1 SQDADRMA
9 QAAAAASGRRLLTLT
24 AGPPAAGGTFV
35 SRHEGRVVFVRGTTP
50 GETITARLLEDP
62 AEKADARFWRA
73 ETIDV
78 LEAGVDRV
86 PTIWP
91 EAGVDGVGGAEW
103 AHIAL
108 PAQRRIA
115 SEVMQELLRRAGV
128 TSYPLEQVQVE
139 PAPHDV
145 DGLGWRTRVR
155 FAVDTDGKFGMRGAP
170 APAAVRARGWRTRVR
185 CAADTAGRGGMRGWR
200 SHDVRVVGENPLAPE
215 PIREVAL
222 GEWTAPAGT
231 EAVDVIA
238 PSAGPASVVLI
249 GRGLDPASVEIP
261 ESWGD
266 ADVAVRTARGLVPLR
281 GDGTV
286 RERVGERLFTVG
298 ATGFWQSHRRA
309 AELLTEVVEGVLGAA
324 ESGSAWDLYG
334 GVGLFAATA
343 AEQVGPEGTVVTVE
357 GNRRASQHAAENL
370 EDLPQVTTAT
380 ADVTDWVRAR
390 RGGVD
395 VVVLDPPRNGAGP
408 ELMRLLAAQVRQ
420 RIVYVSCEPST
431 LARDLAA
438 IESEGWKIVDL
449 RAFDLFPH
457 THHVE
462 SVTVLERA
470 TT

>member
-1 SQDADRMA
+1 MSQDADRMA
-9 QAAAAASGRRLLTLT
+9 HAAAAVSGRRLLTLT

-35 SRHEGRVVFVRGTTP
+35 TRHEGRVVFVRGTTP

-62 AEKADARFWRA
+62 AQKPDARFWRA

-86 PTIWP
+86 PTVWP
-91 EAGVDGVGGAEW
+91 EAGVDGVGSAEW

-115 SEVMQELLRRAGV
+115 SEVMQELFRRAGV
-128 TSYPLEQVQVE
+128 VSYPLAQVQVE

-145 DGLGWRTRVR
+145 DGLGWRTRMR
-155 FAVDTDGKFGMRGAP
+155 FAVDDDGK
-170 APAAVRARGWRTRVR
+170 V
-185 CAADTAGRGGMRGWR
+185 GMRGWR
-200 SHDVRVVGENPLAPE
+200 SHDVRDIGENPLAARA
-215 PIREVAL
+215 IRELRL
-222 GEWTAPAGT
+222 GEWTATAGT
-231 EAVDVIA
+231 EAVDAIA
-238 PSAGPASVVLI
+238 PSAGPVSVVLI
-249 GRGLDPASVEIP
+249 GRDLEPAAVEIP

-266 ADVAVRTARGLVPLR
+266 ADVAVRTTRELAPLR

-286 RERVGERLFTVG
+286 HERVGERLFTVE

-309 AELLTEVVEGVLGAA
+309 AELLTEVVSGVLRAPAG
-324 ESGSAWDLYG
+324 GSAWDLYG
-334 GVGLFAATA
+334 GVGLFAAAA
-343 AEQVGPEGTVVTVE
+343 AEQVGPEGNVVTVE
-357 GNRRASQHAAENL
+357 GNRRASQHAAQNL

-390 RGGVD
+390 RSGVD

-408 ELMRLLAAQVRQ
+408 ELMSLLAAEVRE

-438 IESEGWKIVDL
+438 IEREGWEIVDL

-470 TT
+470 AK